1 MKNEKFKMKN
11 ELSYQNLKVVVLAG
25 GVGGAKMVNGL
36 AQLVAPENLFI
47 IANTADDFEHLG
59 LHISPDLDTLMYTLA
74 GLNNPQTGWGR
85 QGESWQ
91 TLNALAQLGGPTW
104 FNLGDKDLATH
115 LLRTQWKRSGYPLS
129 WITAQFCRRLK
140 IGPTLVPMTDSPVH
154 TLVHTDQGKLPFQE
168 YFVRRQSQ
176 PIVQKI
182 EFQGAA
188 EAEINRD
195 IISAIRMADLIVFAP
210 SNPLLS
216 LDPILALPGVR
227 RILSASQTTKIAVSP
242 IIGGQAVKGPAAKI
256 MSELGMEVSAF
267 GVARYLQDL
276 LTGFVFDA
284 ADEIHRERIA
294 GLGLNTLMT
303 NTLMK
308 SVEDQTRL
316 AKELLAFGH

>member
-1 MKNEKFKMKN
+1 MNEPFK
-11 ELSYQNLKVVVLAG
+11 NLKVVVLAG

-36 AQLVAPENLFI
+36 AQHIAPENLFI

-59 LHISPDLDTLMYTLA
+59 LYVSPDLDTLMYTLA

-85 QGESWQ
+85 ENESWR
-91 TLNALAQLGGPTW
+91 TLEALAELGGPTW
-104 FNLGDKDLATH
+104 FKLGDKDLATH

-129 WITAQFCRRLK
+129 WITAQFCRRLG
-140 IGPTLVPMTDSPVH
+140 IGPTLAPMTDSPVRTIIH
-154 TLVHTDQGKLPFQE
+154 TEQGKLPFQE

-182 EFQGAA
+182 EFQGADKA
-188 EAEINRD
+188 NINRN

-216 LDPILALPGVR
+216 LDPILALPGMR
-227 RILSASQTTKIAVSP
+227 RILSAAQTTKIAVSP

-256 MSELGMEVSAF
+256 MSELEMEVSPF
-267 GVARYLQDL
+267 GVAHYLKDL
-276 LTGFVFDA
+276 LTGFIFDN
-284 ADEIHRERIA
+284 ADEIHRQRIA

-303 NTLMK
+303 DTLMK
-308 SVEDQTRL
+308 SVQDQARL
-316 AKELLAFGH
+316 AQELLAFSH